1 MMHIYD
7 SVIGTQS
14 QTNLI
19 ALSVI
24 TLFLYALF
32 FGFDLIRSRMFIES
46 SHSIERLFKFY
57 IITTIKKHDSDH
69 TSLLSTVSALDQLK
83 QFIRS
88 PILPAFFDL
97 LFTPIF
103 IISSLCIH
111 PLLGSWAIVSA
122 ILLLTTSYLFQKKNE
137 RLEQRNAT
145 NQQNEINFSKAIL
158 SNPEYMHIPTTRDFL
173 LTHWDQRRFSSQ
185 ASQSLIA
192 KKNFF
197 GVSLIKTLRMT
208 LQSSILG
215 TGAWLVIHQNLS
227 AGSII
232 ATSIITTRAIAPLEQ
247 MMNAKKY
254 LKIGFESLK
263 YLIDLKKNSDLL
275 NSSNQTNHP
284 ITTQLPNS
292 TIIFNNIT
300 LRHKKTSRL
309 ICKNLS
315 FTIPEGTCCVV
326 FGPNCCGKTSFFL
339 CMLGLHSLEN
349 GTISFGDREIS
360 RNFIEYFPTQI
371 GYLSQNCTL
380 FPMNI
385 IENITLSNDE
395 NSLKIAQK
403 ATKTIGCDD
412 DISSLKDGYQT
423 ICPSQAI
430 SDNLAQKIC
439 LSRII
444 AHNPQILLIDE
455 SLHQLDNVTKN
466 NFYMLLKKFKENKK
480 TIIIASHDRKI
491 IDISDF
497 ALIFNPITDPFFGSI
512 QDIFN
517 TKVSANTQI
526 KT

>member
-1 MMHIYD
+1 M
-7 SVIGTQS
+7 
-14 QTNLI
+14 
-19 ALSVI
+19 
-24 TLFLYALF
+24 
-32 FGFDLIRSRMFIES
+32 
-46 SHSIERLFKFY
+46 
-57 IITTIKKHDSDH
+57 
-69 TSLLSTVSALDQLK
+69 
-83 QFIRS
+83 
-88 PILPAFFDL
+88 
-97 LFTPIF
+97 
-103 IISSLCIH
+103 
-111 PLLGSWAIVSA
+111 
-122 ILLLTTSYLFQKKNE
+122 
-137 RLEQRNAT
+137 
-145 NQQNEINFSKAIL
+145 
-158 SNPEYMHIPTTRDFL
+158 
-173 LTHWDQRRFSSQ
+173 
-185 ASQSLIA
+185 
-192 KKNFF
+192 
-197 GVSLIKTLRMT
+197 
-208 LQSSILG
+208 
-215 TGAWLVIHQNLS
+215 
-227 AGSII
+227 
-232 ATSIITTRAIAPLEQ
+232 
-247 MMNAKKY
+247 
-254 LKIGFESLK
+254 
-263 YLIDLKKNSDLL
+263 
-275 NSSNQTNHP
+275 
-284 ITTQLPNS
+284 
-292 TIIFNNIT
+292 
-300 LRHKKTSRL
+300 
-309 ICKNLS
+309 
-315 FTIPEGTCCVV
+315 PEGTCCVV
-326 FGPNCCGKTSFFL
+326 SGPNYCGKTSFFL

-480 TIIIASHDRKI
+480 TIIIASHDPKI
-491 IDISDF
+491 INISDF

-526 KT
+526 KN